1 MDYKSGWEDGQMLH
15 FALVVAGGLAF
26 AGPAEADTRRFTIG
40 PWSGDAFVIDKRFSH
55 CGALALYN
63 SGVAMMFIVTRRYQ
77 WAVGFASDKFSFEE
91 GKTYKLAL
99 SLDGD
104 EPTIV
109 TGRAIGNDTIRIDL
123 APTAELFNK
132 FRRGGS
138 LRLSEQRASYTF
150 DLTDTSKVLPAL
162 VQCVN
167 ASLNPTPMQTAQ
179 LAPHA
184 RPTAGAAARARD
196 NRAEAT
202 AIVANLL
209 SRAGVR
215 GFQITPAGQD
225 EIGWKAD
232 VAWTAEKV
240 SGALFILEDPQLR
253 TPSDTTPVLIA
264 LMAQACKGTFL
275 SGALPDEG
283 GGVQQ
288 TRVFTNCKS
297 ANSALTVYFLTIAR
311 RRGGHYVFATTS
323 AGVETPAK
331 EADASIR
338 SAVLRVLPK

>member
-1 MDYKSGWEDGQMLH
+1 MLH

-184 RPTAGAAARARD
+184 RPTERRRAPGITEQRQPPSSQTCFPGPGCAGFRS
-196 NRAEAT
+196 
-202 AIVANLL
+202 L
-209 SRAGVR
+209 
-215 GFQITPAGQD
+215 
-225 EIGWKAD
+225 
-232 VAWTAEKV
+232 
-240 SGALFILEDPQLR
+240 
-253 TPSDTTPVLIA
+253 
-264 LMAQACKGTFL
+264 
-275 SGALPDEG
+275 LPDRMRLAGKRMWLGPRKKSQGRSSFSRILSSEPRA
-283 GGVQQ
+283 
-288 TRVFTNCKS
+288 TRRQC
-297 ANSALTVYFLTIAR
+297 
-311 RRGGHYVFATTS
+311 
-323 AGVETPAK
+323 
-331 EADASIR
+331 
-338 SAVLRVLPK
+338 